1 MPSLGRIKRFV
12 ARQRHRLGFAYRA
25 ERELL
30 IFAAVISVVNKGQIY
45 SRGSRAAE
53 NLYIHGNRPFSR
65 FDVFVKSTEP
75 ELRIRIPRTG
85 GVVDKDVYKR
95 QVLDRTTPIS
105 GSRKRDMPADW
116 RRRNATARFCGE
128 KKFTSS

>member
-1 MPSLGRIKRFV
+1 MSIHHLFDRDGIYYRGKLKIRIGIRGIARIEKRSEAKPWRVKRFV

-53 NLYIHGNRPFSR
+53 NLYIHGNSSIF
-65 FDVFVKSTEP
+65 
-75 ELRIRIPRTG
+75 
-85 GVVDKDVYKR
+85 
-95 QVLDRTTPIS
+95 PI
-105 GSRKRDMPADW
+105 
-116 RRRNATARFCGE
+116 
-128 KKFTSS
+128 